1 MLRNTVHT
9 NVISTRSRSLH
20 VELFSPL
27 RCSDILQGIC
37 FVYSRLYGMLHNM
50 LYQHKN
56 NHHIL
61 TKHLGHHQGL
71 NPGSF
76 EYWMQH

>member
-1 MLRNTVHT
+1 MLYQCVGGLCT
-9 NVISTRSRSLH
+9 SSCSRCQE
-20 VELFSPL
+20 VAT
-27 RCSDILQGIC
+27 DILQGIC
-37 FVYSRLYGMLHNM
+37 FVYSRVYSMLHNM

>member
-1 MLRNTVHT
+1 MLYQCVGGLCA
-9 NVISTRSRSLH
+9 SSCSRRQE
-20 VELFSPL
+20 VAT
-27 RCSDILQGIC
+27 DILQGIC

-61 TKHLGHHQGL
+61 TKHLGHRQDS
-71 NPGSF
+71 NPESF
-76 EYWMQH
+76 ECWMLH